1 MLSDF
6 WIWVIVVI
14 AMRLVAMSTGSI
26 WVWAERR
33 ARAPIMKERINSGS
47 DRFFQEEAEREK
59 EIVTGGGPQLDKL

>member
-6 WIWVIVVI
+6 WIWVIMVI
-14 AMRLVAMSTGSI
+14 AIRLVAMSIGSI

-33 ARAPIMKERINSGS
+33 ARSPIMEERINSGS

-59 EIVTGGGPQLDKL
+59 QIVTRLPSIDKL

>member
-6 WIWVIVVI
+6 WIWAIVVI
-14 AMRLVAMSTGSI
+14 VMRLVTMSIGSI

-33 ARAPIMKERINSGS
+33 ARAPIMRERINSGS

-59 EIVTGGGPQLDKL
+59 EVVIGEGPHLDKL

>member
-6 WIWVIVVI
+6 WIWAILVI
-14 AMRLVAMSTGSI
+14 AMRLVAMSIGSI

-59 EIVTGGGPQLDKL
+59 EIVIGEGPHLDQL

>member
-1 MLSDF
+1 
-6 WIWVIVVI
+6 
-14 AMRLVAMSTGSI
+14 MSIGSI

-59 EIVTGGGPQLDKL
+59 EIVIGEGPHLDQL

>member
-6 WIWVIVVI
+6 WIWVILAI
-14 AMRLVAMSTGSI
+14 AIRLVAMSLGSI

-33 ARAPIMKERINSGS
+33 ARPPIMKERINSGS

-59 EIVTGGGPQLDKL
+59 EIVTRSGSDLDLP